1 MAREM
6 QKKTQIS
13 ASIDNDV
20 WDWVLRESSK
30 EGRSFSVMVNRLLR
44 KTMQSGK
51 KAEKRKANV
60 Q

>member
-44 KTMQSGK
+44 KTMQAGQ
-51 KAEKRKANV
+51 KAEKRKVNV